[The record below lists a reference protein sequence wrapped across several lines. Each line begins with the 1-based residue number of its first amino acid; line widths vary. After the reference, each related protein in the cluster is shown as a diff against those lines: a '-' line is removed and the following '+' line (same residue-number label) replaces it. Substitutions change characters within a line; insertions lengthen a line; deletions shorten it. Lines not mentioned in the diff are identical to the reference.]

1 MLPCEYITT
10 QQRYIH
16 FVYLSNY
23 FAINLHILFM
33 KKDNSLI
40 LNKIKE
46 YYNIKKDADF
56 ARFLGIS
63 PQLLSNWHA
72 RNTLDVALLY
82 TKCLDLN
89 PEWLLT
95 GNGEMIKTTT
105 TNQTI
110 EKPETIYVSKSQREK
125 DLELTI
131 KVQQELI
138 DSLKNR
144 LRQYE
149 EGVQDVGVADVG

>member
-1 MLPCEYITT
+1 MDNKFSTTKERILQLLEYKG
-10 QQRYIH
+10 
-16 FVYLSNY
+16 VV
-23 FAINLHILFM
+23 
-33 KKDNSLI
+33 KDKFF
-40 LNKIKE
+40 NKIGMTYGSFKGDAKKTPINSVAIE
-46 YYNIKKDADF
+46 NIF
-56 ARFLGIS
+56 AEFPDIS
-63 PQLLSNWHA
+63 L
-72 RNTLDVALLY
+72 
-82 TKCLDLN
+82 
-89 PEWLLT
+89 EWLLT
-95 GNGEMIKTTT
+95 GNGEMIKT

-149 EGVQDVGVADVG
+149 EGVQDVGVASVG

>member
-1 MLPCEYITT
+1 MDNKFSTTKERILQLLEYKG
-10 QQRYIH
+10 
-16 FVYLSNY
+16 VV
-23 FAINLHILFM
+23 
-33 KKDNSLI
+33 KDKFF
-40 LNKIKE
+40 NKIGMTYGSFKGDAKKTPINSAAIE
-46 YYNIKKDADF
+46 NIF
-56 ARFLGIS
+56 AEF
-63 PQLLSNWHA
+63 P
-72 RNTLDVALLY
+72 DVSL
-82 TKCLDLN
+82 
-89 PEWLLT
+89 EWLLT
-95 GNGEMIKTTT
+95 GNGEMIKT

-149 EGVQDVGVADVG
+149 EGVQDVGVAGVG

>member
-1 MLPCEYITT
+1 MGNFID
-10 QQRYIH
+10 
-16 FVYLSNY
+16 
-23 FAINLHILFM
+23 
-33 KKDNSLI
+33 KSLI
-40 LNKIKE
+40 LNR
-46 YYNIKKDADF
+46 IKKAYNLAGNSEL
-56 ARFLGIS
+56 ARFLGVAPNTIT
-63 PQLLSNWHA
+63 NWYN
-72 RNTLDVALLY
+72 RNSIDYDLIFPKCETL
-82 TKCLDLN
+82 N
-89 PEWLLT
+89 IEWLLT
-95 GNGEMIKTTT
+95 GNGEMIKT

-149 EGVQDVGVADVG
+149 EGVQDVGVAGVG

>member
-1 MLPCEYITT
+1 MDNKFSTTKERILQLLEYKG
-10 QQRYIH
+10 
-16 FVYLSNY
+16 VV
-23 FAINLHILFM
+23 
-33 KKDNSLI
+33 KDKFF
-40 LNKIKE
+40 NKIGMTYGSFKGDAKKTPINSVAIE
-46 YYNIKKDADF
+46 NIF
-56 ARFLGIS
+56 AEFPDIS
-63 PQLLSNWHA
+63 L
-72 RNTLDVALLY
+72 
-82 TKCLDLN
+82 
-89 PEWLLT
+89 EWLLT
-95 GNGEMIKTTT
+95 GNGEMIKT

-149 EGVQDVGVADVG
+149 EGVQDVGVAGVG

>member
-10 QQRYIH
+10 QQRYTH

-144 LRQYE
+144 LQQYE

>member
-1 MLPCEYITT
+1 
-10 QQRYIH
+10 
-16 FVYLSNY
+16 
-23 FAINLHILFM
+23 M

-56 ARFLGIS
+56 ARFPGIS

-95 GNGEMIKTTT
+95 GNRIH
-105 TNQTI
+105 
-110 EKPETIYVSKSQREK
+110 IY
-125 DLELTI
+125 L
-131 KVQQELI
+131 
-138 DSLKNR
+138 
-144 LRQYE
+144 
-149 EGVQDVGVADVG
+149 